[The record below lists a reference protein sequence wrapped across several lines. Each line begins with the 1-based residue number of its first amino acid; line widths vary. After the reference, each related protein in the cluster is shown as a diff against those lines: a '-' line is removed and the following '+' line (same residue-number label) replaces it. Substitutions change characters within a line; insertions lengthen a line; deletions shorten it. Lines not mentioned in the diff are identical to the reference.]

1 MVHFGGKD
9 KDRYVDQAP
18 ARADGETAGISGF
31 SHLVIEVTDLDRSE
45 KFYREVFGLDLV
57 GRDLVSDVGP
67 NSTLAFNSRHR
78 FVLVQVAATEPFRP
92 NSSSIHHAVW
102 LKPEQFE
109 RAQLRL
115 REMGLDIGDNRAQFR
130 PLGERSIDVFDP
142 DGHRYQIQSFGPE
155 ATAIIT
161 ENVGA
166 IVCGKVGDYEVGA
179 VKTFMKGKFFV
190 VRHDGGFVALSRWC
204 THKNGLLAY
213 QREHWRF
220 YCPMHGATYNRKGE
234 NITLCRELSPMRL
247 HPLTIAADGTIT
259 VRPDEV
265 IARQEFDMSQLTPA
279 GGDAVAAG

>member
-1 MVHFGGKD
+1 MVHFTG
-9 KDRYVDQAP
+9 KDRYAELSAV
-18 ARADGETAGISGF
+18 RGGGETSGISGF

-57 GRDLVSDVGP
+57 GRDLMSDVGP
-67 NSTLAFNSRHR
+67 NATLAFNSRHR

-102 LKPEQFE
+102 LTPEQFD
-109 RAQLRL
+109 RAADRL
-115 REMGLDIGDNRAQFR
+115 RDMGFAIGDNRAQFR
-130 PLGERSIDVFDP
+130 PLGERSMDVFDP

-161 ENVGA
+161 DNAGEVA
-166 IVCGKVGDYEVGA
+166 CGKVDEYEIGA
-179 VKTFMKGKFFV
+179 VRTFMRGKFFV
-190 VRHDGGFVALSRWC
+190 VRHADGFIALSRWC
-204 THKNGLLAY
+204 THKNGLLTY

-220 YCPMHGATYNRKGE
+220 YCPMHGATYDRKGE
-234 NITLCRELSPMRL
+234 NITLCRDLAPMRM

-265 IARQEFDMSQLTPA
+265 IRREDYDASQLTQVA
-279 GGDAVAAG
+279 GTPVACG